1 MHLPTPLHTRCTPRE
16 PCTPAASLARS
27 LPALHAQSQLCTLP
41 AIPALTLAPRALH
54 AHRQLCTLTARCA
67 RSIATVHA
75 QRQLCTLPASPARP
89 PPTPCPCTLTCPFAH
104 SPAPLHTPTPPRALP
119 GPCTLTDKCAR
130 AHCAQPAAH
139 ARLHTHVDPGSFARS
154 ALSVQACTVPRS
166 LAHATLPPCT
176 LASPCA
182 HTGAVHTRRMKL
194 ARSPLPVPAH
204 ALHDGSVALHA
215 HLQVCK
221 LMLRQQALHAQ
232 LRGLAHS
239 PPAVQVHTEP

>member
-1 MHLPTPLHTRCTPRE
+1 MGGSPHRCSRPYGR
-16 PCTPAASLARS
+16 PGGPQLGAGGGGAGGCGIPPP
-27 LPALHAQSQLCTLP
+27 PALHARVSRTERVCMGGGGGS
-41 AIPALTLAPRALH
+41 A
-54 AHRQLCTLTARCA
+54 ARGA
-67 RSIATVHA
+67 AHA
-75 QRQLCTLPASPARP
+75 QRRGGGSALTAGHARSARP
-89 PPTPCPCTLTCPFAH
+89 A
-104 SPAPLHTPTPPRALP
+104 

>member
-1 MHLPTPLHTRCTPRE
+1 MGGSPHRCSRPYGR
-16 PCTPAASLARS
+16 PGGPQLGAGGGGAGGCGIPPP
-27 LPALHAQSQLCTLP
+27 PALHARVSRTERVCMGGGGAQQHVGPRTLS
-41 AIPALTLAPRALH
+41 AGGGGSALTAGH
-54 AHRQLCTLTARCA
+54 A
-67 RSIATVHA
+67 RS
-75 QRQLCTLPASPARP
+75 ARP
-89 PPTPCPCTLTCPFAH
+89 A
-104 SPAPLHTPTPPRALP
+104 

-182 HTGAVHTRRMKL
+182 HTGAVHTRCMKL

-204 ALHDGSVALHA
+204 TLHDGSVALHA

>member
-1 MHLPTPLHTRCTPRE
+1 MHTHPRLCTP
-16 PCTPAASLARS
+16 PP
-27 LPALHAQSQLCTLP
+27 LP
-41 AIPALTLAPRALH
+41 
-54 AHRQLCTLTARCA
+54 
-67 RSIATVHA
+67 
-75 QRQLCTLPASPARP
+75 
-89 PPTPCPCTLTCPFAH
+89 AH
-104 SPAPLHTPTPPRALP
+104 SPGPPAARALCP
-119 GPCTLTDKCAR
+119 FFAHPPLYLHARPAGPCTLTDKCAR

-182 HTGAVHTRRMKL
+182 HTGAVHTRCMKL

-204 ALHDGSVALHA
+204 TLHDGSVALHA